1 MSNYKKIQQI
11 LPWVEVELFV
21 LQIFL
26 KDLVVVVVVV
36 VVVAVVVVVV
46 FWSNPLEHFSQA
58 QRSTVRNTLGKLDPK
73 SKYKFGMKGSSLV
86 S

>member
-1 MSNYKKIQQI
+1 MSNEKKIQQI

-21 LQIFL
+21 SQIFL

-36 VVVAVVVVVV
+36 VAVVVVVV
-46 FWSNPLEHFSQA
+46 WSNPFEHFSQA
-58 QRSTVRNTLGKLDPK
+58 QRSIVRNTLGKLDPK
-73 SKYKFGMKGSSLV
+73 SKHKFGMKRPSLL

>member
-1 MSNYKKIQQI
+1 MSNENKIMQI

-21 LQIFL
+21 SQIFL

-36 VVVAVVVVVV
+36 
-46 FWSNPLEHFSQA
+46 WSNPFEHFSRV

-73 SKYKFGMKGSSLV
+73 SKQKFGMKGPILLS
-86 S
+86 